1 MIFNLSLDACLRV
14 SLFYFSLF
22 YSTFANF
29 YFVNVNYSVIV
40 KLFLVKI
47 SDDEYEKI
55 YVRKETYPN
64 FYMDRFISKFVL
76 KNASSLPEEA
86 LHKAFRALID
96 EA

>member
-1 MIFNLSLDACLRV
+1 M
-14 SLFYFSLF
+14 
-22 YSTFANF
+22 
-29 YFVNVNYSVIV
+29 
-40 KLFLVKI
+40 FLVKM

-86 LHKAFRALID
+86 LHKAFRTLIN
-96 EA
+96 EAVSKSEEEARNRGISGIYSI